1 MRIDDF
7 DSQWHFVP
15 DRPEAMLGFRR
26 TNQAIMVFV
35 AVFVIGLFV
44 ALMYSQPARNAITAT
59 HFSSP
64 AAQKA
69 KVLAPQHAATPGPQ
83 TR

>member
-15 DRPEAMLGFRR
+15 DRPEAIRGFRR
-26 TNQAIMVFV
+26 TNQAIMVFFT
-35 AVFVIGLFV
+35 VFVLGLFV

-59 HFSSP
+59 HFGSTIVH
-64 AAQKA
+64 KA
-69 KVLAPQHAATPGPQ
+69 KALSPQQAPAPKPEN
-83 TR
+83 R